1 MAKDYAKGFYSS
13 KEWIRTQAAYMA
25 SRNYVCERCGMPAR
39 IVHHKVYISPANIG
53 DPNITLNWNNLEA
66 LCQNC
71 HNQEH
76 MRTAAVAEGLS
87 FNSSGELVKI

>member
-13 KEWIRTQAAYMA
+13 KEWIKTQAAYMA

-39 IVHHKVYISPANIG
+39 IVHHKVYISPVNIG
-53 DPNITLNWNNLEA
+53 DSNITLNWSNLEA

-71 HNQEH
+71 HNHEH
-76 MRTAAVAEGLS
+76 MRTDAVAEGLS
-87 FNSSGELVKI
+87 FNSLGELVKI